1 MKYITKKIPL
11 TKEQRKMYIKEK
23 YVEYPI
29 KDEEGKDRVAE
40 AYPSRILKRSN
51 DDMNSSKNIF
61 STKLMYGNGL
71 CLTLIGPD
79 DVFKDEK
86 FEYCISQEEVPFY
99 HVDVFLANAGFTVT
113 DLWTDNLLEAIDY
126 YDKLEKFFLLNPI
139 PATDL
144 ER

>member
-11 TKEQRKMYIKEK
+11 TEEQRKMYVKEK
-23 YVEYPI
+23 YIEYPI
-29 KDEEGKDRVAE
+29 KDEKGKDRVAE
-40 AYPSRILKRSN
+40 AYSSRILKRSN
-51 DDMNSSKNIF
+51 DDRNKNIN
-61 STKLMYGNGL
+61 SIKLMYGNGL

-79 DVFKDEK
+79 DVFQDEK
-86 FEYCISQEEVPFY
+86 FKYCISKEEVPFY

-126 YDKLEKFFLLNPI
+126 YDKLEKFFQLNPI

-144 ER
+144 GE

>member
-29 KDEEGKDRVAE
+29 KDKEGKDIIVE
-40 AYPSRILKRSN
+40 AYSSRILKRSN
-51 DDMNSSKNIF
+51 DEMNKNIN
-61 STKLMYGNGL
+61 SIKLMYGNGL

-86 FEYCISQEEVPFY
+86 FEYCISKEEVPFY
-99 HVDVFLANAGFTVT
+99 HVDVFLANEGFVAT

-126 YDKLEKFFLLNPI
+126 YDKLEKFFQLNPL

-144 ER
+144 G

>member
-29 KDEEGKDRVAE
+29 KDKEGKDIIAE
-40 AYPSRILKRSN
+40 AYSSRILKRSN
-51 DDMNSSKNIF
+51 DEMNKNIN
-61 STKLMYGNGL
+61 SIKLMYGNGL

-86 FEYCISQEEVPFY
+86 FEYCISKEEVPFY
-99 HVDVFLANAGFTVT
+99 HVDVFLANAGFVAT

-126 YDKLEKFFLLNPI
+126 YDKLEKFFQLNPLS
-139 PATDL
+139 ATDL
-144 ER
+144 G

>member
-29 KDEEGKDRVAE
+29 KDKEGKDIIAE
-40 AYPSRILKRSN
+40 AYSSRILKRSN
-51 DDMNSSKNIF
+51 DEMNKNIN
-61 STKLMYGNGL
+61 SIKLMYGNGL

-86 FEYCISQEEVPFY
+86 FEYCISKEEVPFY

-126 YDKLEKFFLLNPI
+126 YDKLEKFFQLNPI

-144 ER
+144 G

>member
-29 KDEEGKDRVAE
+29 KDEEGKDRIEE
-40 AYPSRILKRSN
+40 AYSSRILKRSD

-61 STKLMYGNGL
+61 STKLMYGNSL

-86 FEYCISQEEVPFY
+86 FDYCISKEEVPFY
-99 HVDVFLANAGFTVT
+99 HVDVILANAGFTVT

-126 YDKLEKFFLLNPI
+126 YDKLEKFFQLNPI

-144 ER
+144 G

>member
-11 TKEQRKMYIKEK
+11 TEEQRKMYVKEK
-23 YVEYPI
+23 YIEYPI

-40 AYPSRILKRSN
+40 AYSSRILKRSN
-51 DDMNSSKNIF
+51 DDKNKNIN
-61 STKLMYGNGL
+61 SIKLMYGNSL

-79 DVFKDEK
+79 DVFQDEK
-86 FEYCISQEEVPFY
+86 FKYCISKEEVPFY

-126 YDKLEKFFLLNPI
+126 YDKLEKFFQLNPL

-144 ER
+144 E